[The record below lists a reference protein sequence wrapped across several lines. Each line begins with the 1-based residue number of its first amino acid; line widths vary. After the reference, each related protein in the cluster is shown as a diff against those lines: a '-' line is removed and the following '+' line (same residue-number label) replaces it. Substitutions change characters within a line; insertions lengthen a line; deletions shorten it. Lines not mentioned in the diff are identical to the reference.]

1 MFAIVEVPD
10 RPSFPGNTDRS
21 WFLRVLFSYFPF
33 YFEGL
38 SSCVMFCFSLVFH
51 LSAPFPHRQPCGSC
65 VPRVPCASLF
75 VLHLLFVFYFLILL
89 LGLCILVFW
98 ISLFNVDISFLFSP
112 ACLCMSCVWI
122 PFNLDSTNRAIPTQQ
137 KKKNLWWRSSRS
149 SATLLSVC
157 SQPSKAL

>member
-1 MFAIVEVPD
+1 MKVSPHASCFAF
-10 RPSFPGNTDRS
+10 R
-21 WFLRVLFSYFPF
+21 SYFICLLCFLIVSPVAPVFLVFPVLLCF
-33 YFEGL
+33 YFIYFL
-38 SSCVMFCFSLVFH
+38 FFIFLFCCLD
-51 LSAPFPHRQPCGSC
+51 
-65 VPRVPCASLF
+65 
-75 VLHLLFVFYFLILL
+75 FVFS
-89 LGLCILVFW
+89 